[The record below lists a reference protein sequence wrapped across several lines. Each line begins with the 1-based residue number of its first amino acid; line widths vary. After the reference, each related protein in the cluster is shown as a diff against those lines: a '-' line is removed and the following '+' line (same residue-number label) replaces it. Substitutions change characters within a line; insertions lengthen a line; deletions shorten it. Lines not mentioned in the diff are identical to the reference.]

1 VNLRKPAFDL
11 SDVVRHSCSIVSALA
26 ARSPGCSGAPSG
38 QAPMPHSG
46 APKARG
52 LTATAPRF
60 ALSLFVFLFAPSA
73 EPRCRRRRPEGAVLN
88 GMDDTR

>member
-1 VNLRKPAFDL
+1 
-11 SDVVRHSCSIVSALA
+11 
-26 ARSPGCSGAPSG
+26 
-38 QAPMPHSG
+38 MPHSG

-73 EPRCRRRRPEGAVLN
+73 EPRCRRRRPEGAVLY